1 MRWTRRRP
9 GGDGAAICW
18 SRILFTP
25 ALCSERSR
33 EAEPQA
39 SRRQV
44 NRRIRHREGTGARVI
59 FGRMAL
65 AGRWI
70 ALASFLICS
79 DANPALA
86 ATPKTTWF
94 GDLRERVILS
104 PALESAMATYVAAAI
119 DGREPPKDAARL
131 IADTKR
137 AP

>member
-1 MRWTRRRP
+1 MN
-9 GGDGAAICW
+9 
-18 SRILFTP
+18 L
-25 ALCSERSR
+25 
-33 EAEPQA
+33 
-39 SRRQV
+39 
-44 NRRIRHREGTGARVI
+44 RIRHSRVAGVRPS
-59 FGRMAL
+59 FGRIALAGRRIAL

-104 PALESAMATYVAAAI
+104 PALESAMAKYVSAALE
-119 DGREPPKDAARL
+119 GRVPPKDAARL

-137 AP
+137 APRIVFLSLGDERGPARVFLATGPALQAALDA